1 MKQSVLLVSK
11 GVVHP
16 SLQARRRLRALLA
29 EEAVPGL
36 VAGDGPAGTVSVE
49 RGAAPAGLS
58 NGAADEAEQ
67 ADRGAGGASQ
77 EAAPESR
84 AGGEAAAEKGLPPFK
99 VSSRLRR
106 LLDPDPRITAAVVL
120 FFHEKSPPDGAVEA
134 LARYVSNGGGLLVIH
149 GAVASFKAYSGYAEL
164 IGGSFVGHDNPGPV
178 LVYPAEKKRPG
189 FPSGPTA
196 TGQAAGTAAGAAAG
210 AADPR
215 GRASAAGPSGRDPAA
230 DSAPIRLT
238 DELYRVKVSRDVV
251 VRYVGVSPGREE
263 LVDQEP
269 VCWERRHGSGRVAV
283 VTLGHNAETF
293 GVPAVRTMIT
303 EELRRVA
310 GVAGGVDLPGDE
322 G

>member
-36 VAGDGPAGTVSVE
+36 VAGDGPAGTVSAE
-49 RGAAPAGLS
+49 RGAAPAGQS
-58 NGAADEAEQ
+58 DGAADDAEQ
-67 ADRGAGGASQ
+67 AGQGTGGASQ
-77 EAAPESR
+77 ETAR
-84 AGGEAAAEKGLPPFK
+84 EALPPFK
-99 VSSRLRR
+99 VSSRLGR

-149 GAVASFKAYSGYAEL
+149 GAVASFKRDSGYAEL
-164 IGGSFVGHDNPGPV
+164 IGGSFAGHDNPGPL
-178 LVYPAEKKRPG
+178 LVYPVAERRPG
-189 FPSGPTA
+189 LPGRRGVGGPGGAGA
-196 TGQAAGTAAGAAAG
+196 TGLPGAAGSPGRAAAG
-210 AADPR
+210 
-215 GRASAAGPSGRDPAA
+215 

-263 LVDQEP
+263 IVDQEP
-269 VCWERRHGSGRVAV
+269 VCWERRHGAGRVAV

-293 GVPAVRTMIT
+293 GVPAVRTMIA